1 MTQIRKTQAKINY
14 FKAWE
19 KSGNFTLSH
28 GKFTSLEEGAK
39 SEISNKYGVVHLL
52 WLSLWWK
59 TVILSLLVL
68 TMYTVHNSWPIP
80 IQYILPSVIQVE
92 VGLWMKS
99 WMLTLERKPRVVHES
114 KKTSSASLS
123 SFSSTCNCFELYR
136 LSRFLKFLGKHFRLP
151 VI

>member
-52 WLSLWWK
+52 WLSL
-59 TVILSLLVL
+59 
-68 TMYTVHNSWPIP
+68 
-80 IQYILPSVIQVE
+80 
-92 VGLWMKS
+92 
-99 WMLTLERKPRVVHES
+99 
-114 KKTSSASLS
+114 
-123 SFSSTCNCFELYR
+123 
-136 LSRFLKFLGKHFRLP
+136 
-151 VI
+151 